1 MFGGEPVLVRH
12 AYSAVI
18 LLAVFSLPSCA
29 HVQRGHHA
37 ATSPEVLTDPTDA
50 ATVRVPMAAF
60 HQQSGD
66 RSIASVRNSSA
77 ERAVTGEP
85 EPGQVHTTVMEA
97 PSQRD
102 NTRILSSEYVVAGF
116 VEVAPASDA
125 EAPRRMPPLPVDDG
139 SSAAGPFLSLPEI
152 EQLALANNPTLAMA
166 VAEIEKERGLWT
178 QVGLYPNPTVGYVNS
193 STSGNGDSQSNGLLL
208 QQTFITGGKLDRA
221 QAAEAWGIRD
231 GNFQFTAQQMRVVN
245 DVRLRYY
252 DVLAAQQLLA
262 IAEEMRDVATKSL
275 ETAQRLYRAQ
285 QVAETDVL
293 RAEVQ
298 LDSAQLALENAQTAY
313 ESAWHQLAVIAG
325 RPELP
330 VTSLASSE
338 AELVQFGSLDDE
350 WQRLLNHSPQLRSA
364 ETQTHIARAELA
376 SAQANRIPDV
386 TLQFVSEYD
395 SIGDFATFNSV
406 VALPLP
412 VINRNQ
418 GGIYSATHEV
428 HRADREVDRVRL
440 VLRDQLVTS
449 LRDYEQA
456 RNRVEHY
463 RNEILPRLKR
473 NLDMVIAAYERQ
485 ELSFLEV
492 LNAQQTYAQSSIENV
507 SALNEAQKLSV
518 QIEGLQLTGGLNPA
532 DIGTAIQ
539 ESPGGSRLRAVQA
552 DLQRQQAAPL
562 KTFAPGAID

>member
-1 MFGGEPVLVRH
+1 MLVTH
-12 AYSAVI
+12 KYNFVI
-18 LLAVFSLPSCA
+18 LLAVLSLPSCA
-29 HVQRGHHA
+29 HVQRERNVA
-37 ATSPEVLTDPTDA
+37 AAPEVGTDSTDVA
-50 ATVRVPMAAF
+50 AVRVPMAAF
-60 HQQSGD
+60 HQQADG
-66 RSIASVRNSSA
+66 RGITTIRNSTV
-77 ERAVTGEP
+77 ERPATVEP
-85 EPGQVHTTVMEA
+85 EPVQIRTPVMEA
-97 PSQRD
+97 PSQRGD
-102 NTRILSSEYVVAGF
+102 TRIPSSEYLVTGF
-116 VEVAPASDA
+116 EEVAPAADA
-125 EAPRRMPPLPVDDG
+125 EAVPQMPVDNSSSVSG
-139 SSAAGPFLSLPEI
+139 SFLSLSEI

-193 STSGNGDSQSNGLLL
+193 STSGNGDSQTNGLLL
-208 QQTFITGGKLDRA
+208 QQTFITGGKLDKA

-262 IAEEMRDVATKSL
+262 IANEMNDVARKSL

-298 LDSAQLALENAQTAY
+298 LDSAQLALENAQTSF

-330 VTSLASSE
+330 VTPLASSE
-338 AELVQFGSLDDE
+338 VELTQFGTLDDE
-350 WQRLLNHSPQLRSA
+350 WQRLLSHSPQLRSA
-364 ETQTHIARAELA
+364 ETQTRIARAELA

-418 GGIYSATHEV
+418 GGIYSATQEV

-456 RNRVEHY
+456 RNRVQHY
-463 RNEILPRLKR
+463 RHEILPRLKR

-507 SALNEAQKLSV
+507 AALNDARKLSV

-532 DIGTAIQ
+532 AIGTAIQ